1 MNKKFIKMWIKMLR
15 SGKFVPNAYGF
26 LQTVDHKYSA
36 AGIITE
42 KKLGLNP
49 QVDGDKYKTKGN
61 WTTLGYGTI
70 YFFGKEKILK
80 KPFGKI
86 YNDGS
91 LIRDLQESTDFR
103 HCADRLEEF
112 LKSN

>member
-1 MNKKFIKMWIKMLR
+1 MWIKMLR

-42 KKLGLNP
+42 
-49 QVDGDKYKTKGN
+49 
-61 WTTLGYGTI
+61 
-70 YFFGKEKILK
+70 YFFGKEKILIDGDK
-80 KPFGKI
+80 YKTKKNWTTLGYDTIKKLGLNPQEKPFGEI